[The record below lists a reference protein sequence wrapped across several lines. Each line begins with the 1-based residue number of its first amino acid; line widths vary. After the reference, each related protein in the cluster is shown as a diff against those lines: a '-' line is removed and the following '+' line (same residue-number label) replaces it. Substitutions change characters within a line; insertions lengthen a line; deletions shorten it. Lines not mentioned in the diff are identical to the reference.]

1 MMRAC
6 DQFDF
11 RYDFIEISRTVSPPL
26 KLRTCGGDIVSPSI
40 YCYCGLTPIHS
51 KNLPIHSAVIG
62 TLRVF
67 ELSGKLSRCSEDSF
81 RASKKSTPRC
91 LMKNVNDSSLPE
103 RWQSGRMRRIANP
116 VSRFFAA
123 PRVRISLSPLSLKSY
138 LNADYGDRFLESFP
152 RTHCGPLSE
161 SRVED
166 STAGSYSVVQW
177 L

>member
-1 MMRAC
+1 MFSMMRAC

-103 RWQSGRMRRIANP
+103 RWQSGRMRRIANALWELL
-116 VSRFFAA
+116 RFSISFAKLLWFQLLTT
-123 PRVRISLSPLSLKSY
+123 IFYLSILSMETLK
-138 LNADYGDRFLESFP
+138 LPDYPGRLREW
-152 RTHCGPLSE
+152 H
-161 SRVED
+161 
-166 STAGSYSVVQW
+166 
-177 L
+177 